1 MPHLPFTAPN
11 LLAPME
17 GVTDPL
23 FRQLVLDLHSPDD
36 LGGTFTEFLRISQQP
51 RTTRTIREHLG
62 TPGPIPVG
70 LQLMGGRS
78 EALIQTARTAV
89 NTGAI
94 LIDLNFGCPAKGALK
109 GCAGAS
115 MLDDP
120 YGLEEVVA
128 DIHSAVGDK
137 VPVTAKLRAGGDDD
151 VLLEDLIRAANAG
164 GAAMITLHART
175 RKEAY
180 AAPAPWERLAR
191 AAAASSVPLCGNGG
205 IETHQDLL
213 RLRQET
219 GCQYA
224 MVGRAAL
231 GNPWIFS
238 GHKPSAAECAD
249 FLLSYADGLLARGA
263 PLRGTVSRL
272 KQLLRHWSVGGIADG
287 PDGRRSWLHE
297 GDPERVMAR
306 LRSIQS
312 GHRAEASAQQPL

>member
-1 MPHLPFTAPN
+1 MPRLPFTAPN

-23 FRQLVLDLHSPDD
+23 FRRLVLDLHEPKD
-36 LGGTFTEFLRISQQP
+36 LGGTFTEFLRISQQA
-51 RTTRTIREHLG
+51 RSRRTILQHLG
-62 TPGPIPVG
+62 TQGAIPVG
-70 LQLMGGRS
+70 LQLMGSKS
-78 EALIQTARTAV
+78 EDLTQTARTAV
-89 NTGAI
+89 AAGAQ

-115 MLDDP
+115 MMDDP
-120 YGLEEVVA
+120 RGLEDVVQS
-128 DIHSAVGDK
+128 IHVAVGSQ

-151 VLLEDLIRAANAG
+151 SLLEDLVRAACAG
-164 GAAMITLHART
+164 GAAMVTLHART

-180 AAPAPWERLAR
+180 AAPAPWDRLAR

-205 IETHQDLL
+205 ISTHADLA
-213 RLRQET
+213 RMRKET
-219 GCQYA
+219 GCTYA

-238 GHKPSAAECAD
+238 GHKPSAAECAN
-249 FLLSYADGLLARGA
+249 FLIAYAEGLMAQGA

-287 PDGRRSWLHE
+287 PDGRKSWLHE
-297 GDPERVMAR
+297 SAPEAVIAR
-306 LRSIQS
+306 LKALADQDQLRV
-312 GHRAEASAQQPL
+312 